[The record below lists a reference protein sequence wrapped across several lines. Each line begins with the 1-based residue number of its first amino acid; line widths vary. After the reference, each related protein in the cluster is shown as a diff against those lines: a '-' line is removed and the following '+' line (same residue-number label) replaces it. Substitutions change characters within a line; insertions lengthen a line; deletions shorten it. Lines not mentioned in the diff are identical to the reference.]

1 MIIRREDGIA
11 MLVALMAMLLMSAL
25 GAALILTTSSE
36 TMIAGNFREGG
47 EALYAAD
54 AALERSIDDLLTVAD
69 WNALLTGSARSAFI
83 DGLPSGSRTLR
94 DGSTI
99 DLSQVLS
106 KANCQKLTPC
116 SAAEMNAV
124 TPERPWGWNN
134 PRWQLYAY
142 NNVSELLP
150 TDSINSSYYA
160 VVMIADDPS
169 ENDGNPLQDGAS
181 QSNPGTG
188 VIAMRAEAFGPKGA
202 HKIVELTIARTDTT
216 ELERG
221 YTAQRGQAEQ
231 NGRPGEA
238 AVQSP
243 GTPLI
248 MQTLDIN
255 AGGIR

>member
-1 MIIRREDGIA
+1 MDIRREHGVA
-11 MLVALMAMLLMSAL
+11 MLIALMAMLLMSAL

-36 TMIAGNFREGG
+36 TIIAGNFRDGG

-69 WNALLTGSARSAFI
+69 WNELLTGSARSAFI
-83 DGLPSGSRTLR
+83 DGPPGGSRTLR

-99 DLSQVLS
+99 ELSQALS

-116 SAAEMNAV
+116 SVAEMNAV
-124 TPERPWGWNN
+124 TAERPWGWNN

-142 NNVSELLP
+142 NHVSELLP
-150 TDSINSSYYA
+150 TNSINSSYYV

-181 QSNPGTG
+181 QSNPGMG

-231 NGRPGEA
+231 NRRPGEA

>member
-36 TMIAGNFREGG
+36 TMTAANFREGG

-69 WNALLTGSARSAFI
+69 WNELLTGSARSAFI
-83 DGLPSGSRTLR
+83 DGPPSGSRTLR

-116 SAAEMNAV
+116 SPAEMNAV

-142 NNVSELLP
+142 NHVSELLP
-150 TDSINSSYYA
+150 TDSIDSSYYV

-202 HKIVELTIARTDTT
+202 HKIIELTIARADTT

-221 YTAQRGQAEQ
+221 YTGQRGGDEQ
-231 NGRPGEA
+231 NRHA
-238 AVQSP
+238 AKTAVQSP
-243 GTPLI
+243 GKPLT

-255 AGGIR
+255 A

>member
-1 MIIRREDGIA
+1 MSIGREDGLA
-11 MLVALMAMLLMSAL
+11 MIIALMAMLLMSAL

-36 TMIAGNFREGG
+36 TIIAGNFRDGG

-54 AALERSIDDLLTVAD
+54 AALERSIDDLLSVAD
-69 WNALLTGSARSAFI
+69 WNELLNGSARSAFI
-83 DGLPSGSRTLR
+83 DGAPGGSRTLR

-116 SAAEMNAV
+116 SVDEMNAV
-124 TPERPWGWNN
+124 TAERPWGWNN

-142 NNVSELLP
+142 NHVSELLP
-150 TDSINSSYYA
+150 ADSINSSYYV

-181 QSNPGTG
+181 QSNPGMG

-202 HKIVELTIARTDTT
+202 HKVIELTVARTDTS

-221 YTAQRGQAEQ
+221 YTAQRGPDEQ
-231 NGRPGEA
+231 NRRAGKT

-243 GTPLI
+243 GKTLT
-248 MQTLDIN
+248 MQTLDID

>member
-25 GAALILTTSSE
+25 GAALILATSSE
-36 TMIAGNFREGG
+36 TTIAGNFREDG

-54 AALERSIDDLLTVAD
+54 AALERSIDDLLTVPD

-83 DGLPSGSRTLR
+83 DGPPGGSRTLR

-99 DLSQVLS
+99 HLSQVLS
-106 KANCQKLTPC
+106 QANCQKLTPC

-124 TPERPWGWNN
+124 TPERPWGGNN

-150 TDSINSSYYA
+150 TDSINSSYYV

-181 QSNPGTG
+181 QSNPGAG

-202 HKIVELTIARTDTT
+202 HKIIELTIARTDTT

-221 YTAQRGQAEQ
+221 YTAQRGQDEQ
-231 NGRPGEA
+231 SRRAGRT

-243 GTPLI
+243 GQPLV
-248 MQTLDIN
+248 METLDIK

>member
-1 MIIRREDGIA
+1 MDIRREDGVA
-11 MLVALMAMLLMSAL
+11 MLIALMAMLLMSAL

-36 TMIAGNFREGG
+36 TIIAGNFRDGG
-47 EALYAAD
+47 EGLYAAD

-69 WNALLTGSARSAFI
+69 WNELLNGSTRSAFI
-83 DGLPSGSRTLR
+83 DGPPGGSRTLR

-99 DLSQVLS
+99 DLSQAVS

-116 SAAEMNAV
+116 SVAEMNAV
-124 TPERPWGWNN
+124 TAERPWGWNN

-142 NNVSELLP
+142 NHVSELLP
-150 TDSINSSYYA
+150 TDSINSSYYV
-160 VVMIADDPS
+160 VVMVADDPS

-181 QSNPGTG
+181 QSNPGMG

>member
-1 MIIRREDGIA
+1 MDIRREDGVA
-11 MLVALMAMLLMSAL
+11 MLIALMAMLLMSAL

-36 TMIAGNFREGG
+36 TIIAGNFRDGG
-47 EALYAAD
+47 EGLYAAD

-69 WNALLTGSARSAFI
+69 WNELLTGSARSAFI
-83 DGLPSGSRTLR
+83 DGPPGGSRTLR

-99 DLSQVLS
+99 DLSQAVS

-116 SAAEMNAV
+116 SVAEMNAV
-124 TPERPWGWNN
+124 TAERPWGWNN

-142 NNVSELLP
+142 NHVSKLLP
-150 TDSINSSYYA
+150 TDSIKSSYYV
-160 VVMIADDPS
+160 VVMVADDPS

-181 QSNPGTG
+181 QSNPGMG

-231 NGRPGEA
+231 NRRPGEA